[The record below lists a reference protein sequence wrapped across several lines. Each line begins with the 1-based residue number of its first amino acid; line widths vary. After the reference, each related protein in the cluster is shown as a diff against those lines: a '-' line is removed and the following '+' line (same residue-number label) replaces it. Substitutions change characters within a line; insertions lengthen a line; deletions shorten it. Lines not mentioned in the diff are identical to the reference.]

1 MNKSE
6 LVEKLAER
14 AKITKK
20 RAEQVVNLI
29 FEQMTEALQRG
40 ERIEIRGFGSFT
52 NKSYDAYTG
61 RNPRTGE
68 TIHVPAKKL
77 PFFKV
82 GKELKERVDYPPGT
96 QRAPRSMTD
105 GLAPGAAL
113 SDGAMHSAEHDDDDD
128 DDDDEDLDSDDG
140 DEGDNGEVSA

>member
-29 FEQMTEALQRG
+29 FEQMTEALERG

-96 QRAPRSMTD
+96 PRPGVTRMGTTD
-105 GLAPGAAL
+105 GVAPGN
-113 SDGAMHSAEHDDDDD
+113 AMPHDD
-128 DDDDEDLDSDDG
+128 EYDSDLED
-140 DEGDNGEVSA
+140 D